1 MNEYE
6 VILREIDIQ
15 VKNLEEHLGTGVP
28 KDYSEYQ
35 NICGKISGL
44 LSTRRY
50 IQDLNKQMENSDE

>member
-6 VILREIDIQ
+6 VIIKEIDIQ
-15 VKNLEEHLGTGVP
+15 VRNLEEHLGTGVA
-28 KDYSEYQ
+28 KDYAEYQ

-50 IQDLNKQMENSDE
+50 IIDLNKKMENSDG

>member
-1 MNEYE
+1 MNELQV
-6 VILREIDIQ
+6 VIKEINEK
-15 VKNLEEHLGTGVP
+15 VANLQEHLGTGVA

>member
-15 VKNLEEHLGTGVP
+15 VRNLEEHLGTGVA

-50 IQDLNKQMENSDE
+50 IQDLNKQMEQNDD

>member
-1 MNEYE
+1 MNEIE
-6 VILREIDIQ
+6 VVVREIDAQ
-15 VKNLEEHLGTGVP
+15 VKNLEEHLGTGVA

>member
-15 VKNLEEHLGTGVP
+15 VRTLEEHLGTGVA
-28 KDYSEYQ
+28 KDYSDYQ

>member
-15 VKNLEEHLGTGVP
+15 VKNLEENLGTGVA

>member
-15 VKNLEEHLGTGVP
+15 VKNLEEHLGTGVA
-28 KDYSEYQ
+28 KDYAEYQ

>member
-15 VKNLEEHLGTGVP
+15 VRNLEEHLGTGVV

>member
-15 VKNLEEHLGTGVP
+15 VRTLEEHLGTGVA
-28 KDYSEYQ
+28 KDYSDYQ

-50 IQDLNKQMENSDE
+50 IQDLNKQMENSNG